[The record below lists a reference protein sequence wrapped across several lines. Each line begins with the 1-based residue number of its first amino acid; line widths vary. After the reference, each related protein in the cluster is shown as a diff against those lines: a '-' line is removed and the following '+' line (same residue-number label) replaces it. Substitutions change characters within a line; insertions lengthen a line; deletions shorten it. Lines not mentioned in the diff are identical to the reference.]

1 MLTSLGEGY
10 GEEQVLDLANC
21 EIADFNSGRVFE
33 AYRSGKDATGVLE
46 INSVFFE
53 VPLSF

>member
-53 VPLSF
+53 VPLSL